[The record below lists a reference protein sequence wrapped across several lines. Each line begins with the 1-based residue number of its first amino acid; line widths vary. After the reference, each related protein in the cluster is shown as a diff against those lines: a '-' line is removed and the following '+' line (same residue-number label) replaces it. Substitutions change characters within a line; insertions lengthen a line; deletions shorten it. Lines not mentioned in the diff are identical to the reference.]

1 MDHLD
6 HLVLQDSQALPA
18 RQALLEL
25 RVLLE
30 RPEQPELP
38 VHLDLA
44 DHLAHLA
51 HLAHL
56 EQLVPRVLQV
66 LLAPLVQQGILDPL
80 VRLGLQE
87 RPELP
92 ELQVLL
98 DLVFITSKIPRQRH
112 HIMMVIDGMT
122 PQRDW
127 NLFG

>member
-30 RPEQPELP
+30 RPEQPELL
-38 VHLDLA
+38 VHLVRP
-44 DHLAHLA
+44 DHLV
-51 HLAHL
+51 HL
-56 EQLVPRVLQV
+56 EQLELRVLQV
-66 LLAPLVQQGILDPL
+66 LLVPLVQQGILGHL
-80 VRLGLQE
+80 VRLGLREHPEQ
-87 RPELP
+87 PELP

-98 DLVFITSKIPRQRH
+98 DLVFITSKTPRQRH